1 MLAVAI
7 LSSLDFTLNAP
18 PLTFLLTVNVPL
30 FGYVIV
36 PLVALNVK
44 FPFVFD
50 CFPTVIVFVVSAFAC
65 SRCLWLVYGPQKCAT
80 KQAR

>member
-18 PLTFLLTVNVPL
+18 TLTFLLTVNVPL

-36 PLVALNVK
+36 PLVGVNTR

-50 CFPTVIVFVVSAFAC
+50 CFFIVTVFVIAF
-65 SRCLWLVYGPQKCAT
+65 VV
-80 KQAR
+80 